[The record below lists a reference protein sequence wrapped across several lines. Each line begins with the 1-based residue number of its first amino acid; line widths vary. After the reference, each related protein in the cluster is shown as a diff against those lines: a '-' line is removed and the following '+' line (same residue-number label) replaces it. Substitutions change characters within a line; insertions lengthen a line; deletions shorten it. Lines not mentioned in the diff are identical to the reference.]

1 MNPSNE
7 KLKKY
12 AGLLNDAAPKG
23 EFLAFI
29 NPQESELLK
38 KNGALGLLTDF
49 GVPSYR
55 FAGGYQG
62 GAPGNT
68 GATSSSSSGGGN
80 TGGGNTGGGGGSGG
94 GGDSGDA
101 REQYAAKQTATGFVG
116 GGGAVTYTGGDKDD
130 PSSYTV
136 ADSYVTPEQIQR
148 ETEKYEEQF
157 GGIAPL
163 GSRPVDYKTRYEYN
177 QIKTLQQS
185 KLDNII
191 GKLKRSGYDIDWDAS
206 LTDVK
211 DFIDNIST
219 DEMADSYK
227 DLDFYNQDTIEKY
240 EKYGYIPQST
250 SLIETQFPY
259 GVVTGAN
266 ILGAVLPSKPITK
279 DELLADL
286 ETINEIGQS
295 QGQMSWDERLE
306 KYSPKQYETITGST
320 YDPITKTYTKK
331 DSGGADIPI
340 DSSQSSQSLIQPLL
354 PQQPSMVNRYFSTIG
369 MSGQSPLSSNLQTSY
384 NNAKNTMNNILGIN
398 PTSQQFGYST
408 QPYGGLMASNLT
420 TNPYNIDYL
429 RRLGLI

>member
-68 GATSSSSSGGGN
+68 GATSSSSS
-80 TGGGNTGGGGGSGG
+80 GGGNTGGGGGSGG

-163 GSRPVDYKTRYEYN
+163 GSRPVDYKTKYEYN

-211 DFIDNIST
+211 DFIGNIST

-227 DLDFYNQDTIEKY
+227 DLDFYDQDTIEKY

-250 SLIETQFPY
+250 S
-259 GVVTGAN
+259 
-266 ILGAVLPSKPITK
+266 
-279 DELLADL
+279 
-286 ETINEIGQS
+286 
-295 QGQMSWDERLE
+295 
-306 KYSPKQYETITGST
+306 
-320 YDPITKTYTKK
+320 
-331 DSGGADIPI
+331 
-340 DSSQSSQSLIQPLL
+340 
-354 PQQPSMVNRYFSTIG
+354 
-369 MSGQSPLSSNLQTSY
+369 
-384 NNAKNTMNNILGIN
+384 
-398 PTSQQFGYST
+398 
-408 QPYGGLMASNLT
+408 
-420 TNPYNIDYL
+420 
-429 RRLGLI
+429 